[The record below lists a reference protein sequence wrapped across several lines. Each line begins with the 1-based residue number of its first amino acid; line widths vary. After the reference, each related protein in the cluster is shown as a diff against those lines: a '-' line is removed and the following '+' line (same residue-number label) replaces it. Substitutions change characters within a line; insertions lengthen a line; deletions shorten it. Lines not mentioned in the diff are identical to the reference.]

1 VLFALEKDEFARSHE
16 KEMRIGYCCDRNSES
31 RKERLCDLL
40 QEICF
45 SGRPQNRNHTVVG
58 ADDQWQLQTKA
69 KPSYKTSVYKQN
81 PAKIF
86 QKYFF
91 ASFIPNGNWQHLE

>member
-1 VLFALEKDEFARSHE
+1 MEKDEFARSNE

-31 RKERLCDLL
+31 RKERLSVIDCRRFVFWD
-40 QEICF
+40 
-45 SGRPQNRNHTVVG
+45 NHRTETTLWWVQMING
-58 ADDQWQLQTKA
+58 NY
-69 KPSYKTSVYKQN
+69 KPKQN

-91 ASFIPNGNWQHLE
+91 ALFIPIGNWQHLE